1 VPVPLQT
8 ALVTG
13 ITGQDGSYLADQ
25 LVAEGVVVHGL
36 VRPEE
41 RGPATEQLPEAV
53 VLHELALDD
62 DQALRSVLDAAR
74 PDVVFSL
81 AGVSSVALS
90 WQQPVLTAEV
100 NGVLVARLLQLA
112 WELQERT
119 GRAVRLV
126 QASSG
131 EVFAGAQAA
140 PQDERTALS
149 PQSPYGASK
158 AFAHTL
164 VQVFRSRGMHASNA
178 ILYNHES
185 PRRPTSFV
193 TRKITSTVAAIAE
206 GRADRLVLGNLDARR
221 DWGWAPEYVEAMVR
235 MARADEPGDYVVATG
250 VSHTVADFVAAAFAR
265 VRIEDW
271 QRYVTTDPA
280 FVRPVDAV
288 ELRGDARRARERL
301 GWQPQ
306 VGFTELVGRMVEAD
320 LSGA

>member
-265 VRIEDW
+265 VRIKDW

>member
-1 VPVPLQT
+1 
-8 ALVTG
+8 
-13 ITGQDGSYLADQ
+13 
-25 LVAEGVVVHGL
+25 
-36 VRPEE
+36 
-41 RGPATEQLPEAV
+41 
-53 VLHELALDD
+53 
-62 DQALRSVLDAAR
+62 
-74 PDVVFSL
+74 
-81 AGVSSVALS
+81 
-90 WQQPVLTAEV
+90 
-100 NGVLVARLLQLA
+100 VLVARLLQLA
-112 WELQERT
+112 WELQERS

-140 PQDERTALS
+140 PQDESTPLS

-193 TRKITSTVAAIAE
+193 TRKITSTVAAITE
-206 GRADRLVLGNLDARR
+206 GRTDRLVLGNLDARR
-221 DWGWAPEYVEAMVR
+221 DWGWAPEYVDAMVR
-235 MARADEPGDYVVATG
+235 MARADEPDDYVVATG

-265 VRIEDW
+265 VGIEDW

-280 FVRPVDAV
+280 FVRPMDAV

-306 VGFTELVGRMVEAD
+306 VGFAELVGRMVEAD
-320 LSGA
+320 LNGG